1 MKNVFRSFLA
11 TPRALG
17 SSGLSGWDWAL
28 FVLFLILGILDMRGG
43 GYIASRPVAIG
54 LAVLLALTVLWRRTQ
69 PLAVVVAGFGAV
81 NAVQITNLAFDT
93 PSAGFSVLAIL
104 FILAYSLV
112 RWGSGREAAIG
123 LPFIFV
129 HTVVSEASEWEGGSS
144 IVFLSG
150 LLLGTGIWL
159 LAASFGLIVRHRN
172 DAHQWRITQARME
185 ERQDLAR
192 ELHDT
197 VAHHVSAIAI
207 QAQAAR
213 VVAAHQPEAAVE
225 ALKVIEK
232 TASSTLAEMR
242 KIVGALRDVRTTPP
256 RRLADLERL
265 AKRSKSGPRIE
276 VSFSGKLDA
285 LDGSLENGLYRIAQE
300 SITNARRHAR
310 DASFI
315 TVRVEGT
322 DDGVNLTVTDDGKSN
337 LKGVTP
343 SYGYGLTGLK
353 ERVTLLG
360 GQFEAGPGPDGGWV
374 VRAVLPN
381 TKGLS

>member
-1 MKNVFRSFLA
+1 MKNAFKSFLA
-11 TPRALG
+11 APRSLG
-17 SSGLSGWDWAL
+17 SSGLSRWDWVL
-28 FVLFLILGILDMRGG
+28 FVLFLALGILDLHGG
-43 GYIASRPVAIG
+43 GYISSRPVAIG
-54 LAVLLALTVLWRRTQ
+54 LAVLLAFTVLWRRTQ

-81 NAVQITNLAFDT
+81 NVVQLTDLAFDT
-93 PSAGFSVLAIL
+93 PSAGFSILAIL

-123 LPFIFV
+123 LPFIFA
-129 HTVVSEASEWEGGSS
+129 HTVASEASEWEGGSS
-144 IVFLSG
+144 VVFLSG

-159 LAASFGLIVRHRN
+159 LAASLGLIMRHRN
-172 DAHQWRITQARME
+172 DAHQLRIKQARME

-213 VVAAHQPEAAVE
+213 VVAANQPEAAVD
-225 ALKVIEK
+225 ALNVIEK
-232 TASSTLAEMR
+232 TASSTLTEMR

-276 VSFSGKLDA
+276 VNFSGKLDG
-285 LDGSLENGLYRIAQE
+285 LDESLENGLFRIAQE

-310 DASFI
+310 DASCI
-315 TVRVEGT
+315 TVRVAGT

-337 LKGVTP
+337 QKGPAP

-353 ERVTLLG
+353 ERAILLG
-360 GQFEAGPGPDGGWV
+360 GQFEAGPGPDGGWI